1 MEIYICN
8 MEYPK
13 SSYIK
18 TETYY
23 KDNIIDSD
31 YFKNN
36 LELFKD
42 YPTSEEVLNVL
53 TTIRQ
58 SQKENV
64 NYVVKISEK
73 GIEVIES

>member
-1 MEIYICN
+1 

-13 SSYIK
+13 SSYVK

-23 KDNIIDSD
+23 KGNIIDSD

-36 LELFKD
+36 PELFKD
-42 YPTSEEVLNVL
+42 YPTSEEVLNVV
-53 TTIRQ
+53 TSIRQ
-58 SQKENV
+58 NQKDNV
-64 NYVVKISEK
+64 HYLVKISEK

>member
-1 MEIYICN
+1 

-23 KDNIIDSD
+23 KGNIVDSD

-36 LELFKD
+36 TELFKD
-42 YPTSEEVLNVL
+42 YPTSEEVLNVV
-53 TTIRQ
+53 TSIRQ
-58 SQKENV
+58 NQKNNV
-64 NYVVKISEK
+64 NYLVKISEK